1 MIATQKAQLG
11 QLNNVKQVVMLSAW
25 GFTMVIV
32 SFLFL
37 YIGHLLDG
45 ILGTSPNFMLGFF
58 ILGLFLCMMRLY
70 QEACGKKQD
79 V

>member
-1 MIATQKAQLG
+1 MLAQKTHYGELG
-11 QLNNVKQVVMLSAW
+11 SLKQVVMLSAW
-25 GFTMVIV
+25 GFTMVVV

-45 ILGTSPNFMLGFF
+45 LLKTSPNFMLGFF
-58 ILGLFLCMMRLY
+58 MLGLFLSMMRLY
-70 QEACGKKQD
+70 QEASRKRKD

>member
-1 MIATQKAQLG
+1 MLATQKVHHE
-11 QLNNVKQVVMLSAW
+11 QLNDLKQVMMLSAW
-25 GFTMVIV
+25 GFTMVVV

-45 ILGTSPNFMLGFF
+45 LLGTSPNFMLGFF
-58 ILGLFLCMMRLY
+58 MLGLFLCMMRLY
-70 QEACGKKQD
+70 QEASGKKKN

>member
-1 MIATQKAQLG
+1 MITTQKAQFE
-11 QLNNVKQVVMLSAW
+11 QLSNLKQVMMLSAC
-25 GFTMVIV
+25 GFTMVVV

-45 ILGTSPNFMLGFF
+45 ILGTSPNFMLGFSM
-58 ILGLFLCMMRLY
+58 LGLFLCMMRLY
-70 QEACGKKQD
+70 QEACEKRKD

>member
-1 MIATQKAQLG
+1 MQAAHKTHHEQF
-11 QLNNVKQVVMLSAW
+11 NNLRQVMMLSAW
-25 GFTMVIV
+25 GFTMVVV

-58 ILGLFLCMMRLY
+58 MVGLFLCMMRLY
-70 QEACGKKQD
+70 QEACEKKKD

>member
-1 MIATQKAQLG
+1 MLATPKAHYG
-11 QLNNVKQVVMLSAW
+11 QLNYVKQVMMLSAW
-25 GFTMVIV
+25 GFTMVFV

-45 ILGTSPNFMLGFF
+45 TLGTSPNFMLGFF

-70 QEACGKKQD
+70 QEACAIRKD
-79 V
+79 I

>member
-1 MIATQKAQLG
+1 MLATQKIQHG
-11 QLNNVKQVVMLSAW
+11 QLNNLKQVMMLSAW

-45 ILGTSPNFMLGFF
+45 LLGTSPNFMLGFF
-58 ILGLFLCMMRLY
+58 MLGLFLCMMRLY
-70 QEACGKKQD
+70 QDACEKRKG

>member
-1 MIATQKAQLG
+1 MQAAHKTHYE
-11 QLNNVKQVVMLSAW
+11 QLNNLRQVMMLSAW
-25 GFTMVIV
+25 GFTMVVV

-58 ILGLFLCMMRLY
+58 MLGLFLCMMRLY
-70 QEACGKKQD
+70 QEACEKRKD

>member
-1 MIATQKAQLG
+1 MLAAQKAHHG
-11 QLNNVKQVVMLSAW
+11 QFNDIRQVVMLSAW

-37 YIGHLLDG
+37 YIGHFLDG

-58 ILGLFLCMMRLY
+58 MLGLFLCMMRLY
-70 QEACGKKQD
+70 QEACAKRKD

>member
-1 MIATQKAQLG
+1 MQAAHKTHHEQF
-11 QLNNVKQVVMLSAW
+11 NNLRQVMMLSAW
-25 GFTMVIV
+25 GFTMVVV

-58 ILGLFLCMMRLY
+58 MVGLFLCMMRLY
-70 QEACGKKQD
+70 QEACEKRKD

>member
-1 MIATQKAQLG
+1 MLATPKAHYG
-11 QLNNVKQVVMLSAW
+11 QLNYVKQVMMLSAW
-25 GFTMVIV
+25 GFTMVFV

-45 ILGTSPNFMLGFF
+45 TLGTSPNFMLGFF

-70 QEACGKKQD
+70 QEACAMRKD
-79 V
+79 I

>member
-1 MIATQKAQLG
+1 MTAIQKAQLG

-45 ILGTSPNFMLGFF
+45 ILGTSPNFMLGLF

-70 QEACGKKQD
+70 QEACGKRKG

>member
-1 MIATQKAQLG
+1 MLATQRLQHG
-11 QLNNVKQVVMLSAW
+11 QLNDLKQVMMLSAW

-45 ILGTSPNFMLGFF
+45 LLGTSPNFMLGFF
-58 ILGLFLCMMRLY
+58 MLGLFLCMMRLY
-70 QEACGKKQD
+70 QDACEKRKD

>member
-1 MIATQKAQLG
+1 MLTTNRTH
-11 QLNNVKQVVMLSAW
+11 QLNDIKQVTMISAW

-37 YIGHLLDG
+37 YIGYLIDG
-45 ILGTSPNFMLGFF
+45 AIGTSPNFMLGLF

-70 QEACGKKQD
+70 QEACIKRKD
-79 V
+79 L

>member
-1 MIATQKAQLG
+1 MIATPKTNHV

-32 SFLFL
+32 SFLSL
-37 YIGHLLDG
+37 YLGHLLDG
-45 ILGTSPNFMLGFF
+45 VLGTTPNFMVGFF

-70 QEACGKKQD
+70 QEACTTKKD